1 MFKGWFNKAANS
13 FDDVKQMTTR
23 KLPVPDLEGTDKF
36 VQLTAKRTKEGYW
49 TISIQNNI
57 KTVTAGVQEV
67 SRAYREAITKYTGR
81 RIGSNTD
88 EFRMNFDAAFLI
100 LRDMEESLM
109 KYKETA
115 PSPEPDF
122 HYMAAYRLLPQT
134 FREQMDELFFEK
146 HVERGGILPPKPK
159 AAPAAAKPDA
169 PKNSGGF
176 KPN

>member
-81 RIGSNTD
+81 RASSGNE

-100 LRDMEESLM
+100 LRDMEESLI
-109 KYKETA
+109 KYREA
-115 PSPEPDF
+115 AFSPEPDF
-122 HYMAAYRLLPQT
+122 HYMAAYRLLPQS
-134 FREQMDELFFEK
+134 FREQMDELFFDK
-146 HVERGGILPPKPK
+146 HAERGGILPPKPK
-159 AAPAAAKPDA
+159 AVPAAKPDA

>member
-23 KLPVPDLEGTDKF
+23 KLPVPDLDGTDKF

-57 KTVTAGVQEV
+57 KTVTNGVQEV
-67 SRAYREAITKYTGR
+67 SRAYRDAITKYTGR
-81 RIGSNTD
+81 RISSNTD

-122 HYMAAYRLLPQT
+122 HYMAAYRLLPQA

-146 HVERGGILPPKPK
+146 HAERGGILPPKPK
-159 AAPAAAKPDA
+159 AAPAAAKPNT
-169 PKNSGGF
+169 PKNGGNR
-176 KPN
+176 PN

>member
-23 KLPVPDLEGTDKF
+23 QLPVPGLEGSDKF

-49 TISIQNNI
+49 TISIQNNL
-57 KTVTAGVQEV
+57 KTVTAGVQET

-81 RIGSNTD
+81 RITNNTD

-109 KYKETA
+109 KFKDTA
-115 PSPEPDF
+115 PQAEPDF
-122 HYMAAYRLLPQT
+122 HYMAAYRLLPRA
-134 FREQMDELFFEK
+134 FREQMDEIFFDK
-146 HVERGGILPPKPK
+146 HGENGGILPQKPKP
-159 AAPAAAKPDA
+159 APQAEKS
-169 PKNSGGF
+169 KNNGGF

>member
-13 FDDVKQMTTR
+13 FDEVKQMTTR
-23 KLPVPDLEGTDKF
+23 KLPVPGLEGTDKF

-49 TISIQNNI
+49 TLSIQNNI

-67 SRAYREAITKYTGR
+67 NRAYREAVTKYTGR
-81 RIGSNTD
+81 RLSGSAE

-109 KYKETA
+109 KFRGTA
-115 PSPEPDF
+115 PQAEPDF
-122 HYMAAYRLLPQT
+122 HYMAAYRLLPKS
-134 FREQMDELFFEK
+134 FREDIDAMFFEK
-146 HVERGGILPPKPK
+146 HEENGGILPPRAK
-159 AAPAAAKPDA
+159 AAPAAKNDK
-169 PKNSGGF
+169 PKNGGY

>member
-13 FDDVKQMTTR
+13 FDEVKQMTTR
-23 KLPVPDLEGTDKF
+23 QLPVPGLEGTDKF

-57 KTVTAGVQEV
+57 KTVTAGVQDV
-67 SRAYREAITKYTGR
+67 SRAYREAISKYTGR
-81 RIGSNTD
+81 RIGSDSD

-109 KYKETA
+109 KYKDTA
-115 PSPEPDF
+115 PSAEPDF
-122 HYMAAYRLLPQT
+122 HYMAAYRLLPQA
-134 FREQMDELFFEK
+134 FREQMDGLFFEK
-146 HVERGGILPPKPK
+146 HSQNGGILPPKAKP
-159 AAPAAAKPDA
+159 APAAKIEP
-169 PKNSGGF
+169 PKNGGGF